1 MNCERVEPTTKNE
14 RLRRSRSL
22 RLQSEQLLSKS
33 SNRILGAGV
42 CGSYS
47 SAIALS
53 HLHSPLIRLTLEP
66 QILLGPRRIQV
77 GQPHHGN
84 TLRLDPAMSH
94 LGNGLLGQL
103 DNVVV
108 AQASSGED
116 VTMSSRGGGGE
127 SVEMGDGEVG
137 DGDED
142 LSTNDRRRQFVLR
155 QRTRARER
163 GREEL
168 TPGIA
173 AGAPFSS
180 SG

>member
-1 MNCERVEPTTKNE
+1 
-14 RLRRSRSL
+14 
-22 RLQSEQLLSKS
+22 
-33 SNRILGAGV
+33 
-42 CGSYS
+42 
-47 SAIALS
+47 
-53 HLHSPLIRLTLEP
+53 
-66 QILLGPRRIQV
+66 
-77 GQPHHGN
+77 
-84 TLRLDPAMSH
+84 MSH

-108 AQASSGED
+108 AQASSGEN

-127 SVEMGDGEVG
+127 SVEVGDGEVG

-142 LSTNDRRRQFVLR
+142 LSTNDRRGQFVLLQGPR
-155 QRTRARER
+155 KR
-163 GREEL
+163 GREGL